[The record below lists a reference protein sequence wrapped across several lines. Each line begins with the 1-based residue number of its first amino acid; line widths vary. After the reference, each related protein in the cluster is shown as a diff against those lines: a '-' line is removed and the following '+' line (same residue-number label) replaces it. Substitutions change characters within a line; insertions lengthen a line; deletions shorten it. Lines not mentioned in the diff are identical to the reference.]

1 MKKVLIV
8 YGTRYGST
16 EEVSNKLV
24 DILKE
29 KEIDTSAI
37 NSKDLITEN
46 QPNLED
52 YDGIIIDSG
61 IKVGQW
67 TKETKKF
74 IDNNLEFFKNSNVV
88 LGVFVSSGL
97 ATNPEKM
104 VELKKEYIENV
115 LNQYGITADLYE
127 VFGGA
132 LDLSKDSNVGFLGK
146 KNDKDG

>member
-52 YDGIIIDSG
+52 YDGIIIGSG

-67 TKETKKF
+67 TKETK
-74 IDNNLEFFKNSNVV
+74 
-88 LGVFVSSGL
+88 
-97 ATNPEKM
+97 
-104 VELKKEYIENV
+104 
-115 LNQYGITADLYE
+115 
-127 VFGGA
+127 
-132 LDLSKDSNVGFLGK
+132 
-146 KNDKDG
+146 